1 MAKRQ
6 GIPVKCSG
14 NGELAEVSR
23 VVDASVV
30 VAWLLR
36 LRSIPHPDDQ
46 HVRRTPPLTPKLPNA
61 VRGHVRRGELDQR
74 SGWDILHIFL
84 WLALTRH
91 ATFSMLD
98 RVWELRHN
106 LTAYD
111 AAYVALAE
119 TLQCP
124 LVTGDARISRA
135 SGLRC
140 PVTVL
145 PG

>member
-1 MAKRQ
+1 M
-6 GIPVKCSG
+6 I
-14 NGELAEVSR
+14 
-23 VVDASVV
+23 VVDASVIL
-30 VAWLLR
+30 AWLLR
-36 LRSIPHPDDQ
+36 LRSIPFSDDQ
-46 HVRRTPPLTPKLPNA
+46 HVHVPHLVDIEVANA

-74 SGWDILHIFL
+74 SGWDILHTFR
-84 WLALTRH
+84 WLAITRH
-91 ATFSMLD
+91 GTFSMLD
-98 RVWELRHN
+98 RVWELRHH

-124 LVTGDARISRA
+124 LVTADARISRA
-135 SGLRC
+135 PGLRC

>member
-1 MAKRQ
+1 MSTYRT
-6 GIPVKCSG
+6 S
-14 NGELAEVSR
+14 
-23 VVDASVV
+23 
-30 VAWLLR
+30 
-36 LRSIPHPDDQ
+36 SI
-46 HVRRTPPLTPKLPNA
+46 PKLPTQCGDMCGG
-61 VRGHVRRGELDQR
+61 VI
-74 SGWDILHIFL
+74 SGWDILHTFR
-84 WLALTRH
+84 WLAITRH
-91 ATFSMLD
+91 GTVSMLD

-124 LVTGDARISRA
+124 LVTGDARICRA
-135 SGLRC
+135 PGLRC

>member
-1 MAKRQ
+1 M
-6 GIPVKCSG
+6 I
-14 NGELAEVSR
+14 
-23 VVDASVV
+23 VVDASVIM
-30 VAWLLR
+30 AWLLR
-36 LRSIPHPDDQ
+36 LRSIPLPGDQ
-46 HVRRTPPLTPKLPNA
+46 HVHVPHLIDTEVASA
-61 VRGHVRRGELDQR
+61 VRGHVGRGELDQR
-74 SGWDILHIFL
+74 SGWDILHTFRR
-84 WLALTRH
+84 LAITRH

-124 LVTGDARISRA
+124 LVTGDARISRVP
-135 SGLRC
+135 GPRC

>member
-1 MAKRQ
+1 M
-6 GIPVKCSG
+6 I
-14 NGELAEVSR
+14 
-23 VVDASVV
+23 VVDASVIM
-30 VAWLLR
+30 AWLLR
-36 LRSIPHPDDQ
+36 LRSMSLPSDQ
-46 HVRRTPPLTPKLPNA
+46 HVHVPHLIDTEVANA
-61 VRGHVRRGELDQR
+61 VRGHVRRGDLDQR
-74 SGWDILHIFL
+74 SGWDILHTFR
-84 WLALTRH
+84 WLAITRH
-91 ATFSMLD
+91 GTFSMLD

-135 SGLRC
+135 PGLRC

>member
-1 MAKRQ
+1 M
-6 GIPVKCSG
+6 I
-14 NGELAEVSR
+14 
-23 VVDASVV
+23 VVDASVIM
-30 VAWLLR
+30 AWLLR
-36 LRSIPHPDDQ
+36 LRSMSLPSDQ
-46 HVRRTPPLTPKLPNA
+46 HVHVPHLIDTEVANA
-61 VRGHVRRGELDQR
+61 VRGHVRRGDLDQR
-74 SGWDILHIFL
+74 SGWDILHTFR
-84 WLALTRH
+84 WLAITRH
-91 ATFSMLD
+91 GTFSMLD

-135 SGLRC
+135 PGLRC
-140 PVTVL
+140 AVTVL